1 VQLLLWIILPLALV
15 LVVLSL
21 FSISRHRDAMTPKG
35 DGRPAT
41 SASWR
46 PGVRRLRGLRVQL
59 LLWIILPLALVLVVL
74 SLFSISRHR
83 DAMTQLVEDRN
94 RGLALGEA
102 NRLAREIE
110 SRSAALTQAAST
122 EPATVSDLPA
132 DLFARFPSG
141 IALMG
146 ADGRVLDA
154 SGIGHA
160 WTTTQEAR
168 VLAARSAAVSGAQFE
183 SHFSDVTQPH
193 LLVGAQVREGV
204 ALLGAVPAAGLGL
217 TESGGL
223 IQTETN
229 GAALVLDGTG
239 RTLFATGDSGLR
251 IDGIADLPPAEA
263 GAPGA
268 SRMKSGQDNLLVTY
282 AAVQPPG
289 WTLAVVEDLHSVDRM
304 GVSAVELL
312 PLALLFIAVLALLAL
327 SFGAANIV
335 RPLQELDRR
344 ARRVAWGDF
353 DAVNEPVGGVQEVD
367 ELRATLAQMAERIR
381 SYQSGMRDYLSAV
394 TQAQEAERERLAHDL
409 HDDTVQALIALRQ
422 RAQMARKSL
431 GGDAPDPTRAQ
442 GRLDEL
448 TSLIDVE
455 LTNLRRLIGDLR
467 PIYLEDLGFVPAL
480 EMLAQQTEAR
490 CGLAVRLDVKGQT
503 QRLAPDLELAAYRI
517 VQQALA
523 NAAAHAAAR
532 QATLTVEFGERELR
546 LAVRDDGRG
555 FTPPDQPADLARDGH
570 FGLMGMRER
579 ALLYGGKLT
588 IESAPGQGTTICA
601 SLPLVSGGSHAE
613 R

>member
-1 VQLLLWIILPLALV
+1 MAGENGVRSFLAQVGRRL
-15 LVVLSL
+15 
-21 FSISRHRDAMTPKG
+21 
-35 DGRPAT
+35 RPA
-41 SASWR
+41 
-46 PGVRRLRGLRVQL
+46 RLRGLRVQL
-59 LLWIILPLALVLVVL
+59 ILWIIFPLAAVLIAL
-74 SLFSISRHR
+74 SLWSITQHR
-83 DAMTQLVEDRN
+83 EAMTQLVEDRN

-102 NRLAREIE
+102 NRLGREVEAR
-110 SRSAALTQAAST
+110 AAVLAQAANAN
-122 EPATVSDLPA
+122 PASVSDLPP

-141 IALMG
+141 VALMS

-154 SGIGHA
+154 SGMGHG
-160 WTTTQEAR
+160 WTETEEAR
-168 VLAARSAAVSGAQFE
+168 VLAARSAAVSGPQFE
-183 SHFSDVTQPH
+183 SHFSDAREPH
-193 LLVGAQVREGV
+193 LLVGAAAGAGR

-223 IQTETN
+223 IQTETH
-229 GAALVLDGTG
+229 GAALVLDNTG
-239 RTLFATGDSGLR
+239 RTLFATGEAGLQVER
-251 IDGIADLPPAEA
+251 IADLPPVDTGAA
-263 GAPGA
+263 GAARLRNG
-268 SRMKSGQDNLLVTY
+268 DHDLLVSY
-282 AAVQPPG
+282 AAAQPPG
-289 WTLAVVEDLHSVDRM
+289 WTLAVVEDAHMIDAM

-312 PLALLFIAVLALLAL
+312 PLALLFVAVLALLAV

-344 ARRVAWGDF
+344 ARQVAWGDF
-353 DAVNEPVGGVQEVD
+353 DAVNAPVGGVQEVD

-381 SYQSGMRDYLSAV
+381 TYQTGMRDYLSAV
-394 TQAQEAERERLAHDL
+394 TQAQEAERDRLAHEL

-431 GGDAPDPTRAQ
+431 GGAQPDPARAQ
-442 GRLDEL
+442 ARLDEL
-448 TSLIDVE
+448 TGLIDEE

-490 CGLAVRLDVKGQT
+490 SGLRVRLALSGETV
-503 QRLAPDLELAAYRI
+503 RLAPDLELAAYRI

-523 NAAAHAAAR
+523 NVAAHAGASEAAV
-532 QATLTVEFGERELR
+532 TVEFDERELR
-546 LAVRDDGRG
+546 LTVRDDGRG
-555 FTPPDQPADLARDGH
+555 FIPPDQPADLARNGH

-588 IESAPGQGTTICA
+588 IESAPGQGTAIRA
-601 SLPLVSGGSHAE
+601 ALPLSGGGAYAQ